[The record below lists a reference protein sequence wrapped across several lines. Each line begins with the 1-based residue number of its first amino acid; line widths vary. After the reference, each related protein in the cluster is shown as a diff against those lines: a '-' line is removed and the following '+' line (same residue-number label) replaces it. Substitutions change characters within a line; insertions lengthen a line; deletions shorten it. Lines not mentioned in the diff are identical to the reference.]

1 MRYYKVMRRDYKKY
15 IRRNIIGKRQGMLLK
30 AGGITALAFLLAQL
44 LSSPF
49 SASVTSLFSTPEKT
63 DFILSDFYAQVAD
76 RRPVREVSDKI
87 VMVDIGHHD
96 REDIVEL
103 LEVVRMCEPAAI
115 GVDINF
121 AEPHE
126 DDNRLLNFI
135 ATTPNAV
142 YPLGL
147 NAADNSH
154 KEFEVTDYP
163 FFIDSLKDVRF
174 GASNLPGKF
183 ARSSIRE
190 FPVSFKIKDGDEMPS
205 FVAAVA
211 EVADSERFDE
221 LKTRGLDVEPIDY
234 VSMEIPVMSY
244 EDVFSN
250 PEPLIGKVVM
260 VGAVDEASDMHAT
273 PVAHSMAGL
282 NIHSHALSTVLTG
295 RYYRQLPRYVDYIVA
310 CLLCYLVVLIS
321 IGMTY
326 KVKGLILRVLQITLA
341 YLSVRIG
348 YALYVDYRIIA
359 NFSTTFLM
367 VAFGPF
373 AIDVWNGSIGLREFL
388 HDRVYKPVKDV
399 LGKKGRRQGKV

>member
-1 MRYYKVMRRDYKKY
+1 MRLD
-15 IRRNIIGKRQGMLLK
+15 IRRETLVGKRERMLLK

-49 SASVTSLFSTPEKT
+49 SASVTSLFATPEKN

-76 RRPVREVSDKI
+76 RRPVREMSDKI

-103 LEVVRMCEPAAI
+103 LEVVRMCEPTAI

-121 AEPHE
+121 AEAHE
-126 DDNRLLNFI
+126 DDSRLLNFI

-142 YPLGL
+142 FPLGL
-147 NAADNSH
+147 GATDNSH
-154 KEFEVTDYP
+154 KEFVVTDHP
-163 FFIDSLKDVRF
+163 FFLDSLKDVKF

-190 FPVSFKIKDGDEMPS
+190 FPVSFNVKEGGELPS

-211 EVADSERFDE
+211 EVANADRFKE
-221 LKTRGLDVEPIDY
+221 LKARESKIEPIDY

-244 EDVFSN
+244 EEVFSN

-373 AIDVWNGSIGLREFL
+373 AIDVWNGSIGLGEFL
-388 HDRVYKPVKDV
+388 HDRVYEPVKDV
-399 LGKKGRRQGKV
+399 LGKKGRRQRKV

>member
-1 MRYYKVMRRDYKKY
+1 M
-15 IRRNIIGKRQGMLLK
+15 GKRMRMLLK
-30 AGGITALAFLLAQL
+30 AGGITLLAFLLAQL

-49 SASVTSLFSTPEKT
+49 SASVTSIFSTPEKN

-96 REDIVEL
+96 REEIVAL
-103 LEVVRMCEPAAI
+103 LEVVRMCQPKAI

-126 DDNRLLNFI
+126 DDSRLLDFV
-135 ATTPNAV
+135 ATTPNV
-142 YPLGL
+142 VFPLGL
-147 NAADNSH
+147 NIREDSH
-154 KEFEVTDYP
+154 DSFVVEDSP
-163 FFIDSLKDVRF
+163 FFMDSIKNVRF

-183 ARSSIRE
+183 AHSSIRE
-190 FPVSFKIKDGDEMPS
+190 FPVAFKMDDGSELPS

-211 EVADSERFDE
+211 AIADPDKFEE
-221 LKTRGLDVEPIDY
+221 LKSRKTDVEPIDY
-234 VSMEIPVMSY
+234 VSLQIPVMTL
-244 EDVFSN
+244 EEVFEN
-250 PEPLIGKVVM
+250 PESLVDEVVM

-282 NIHSHALSTVLTG
+282 NIHSHALSTVLNS
-295 RYYRQLPRYVDYIVA
+295 RYYRQLPKYVDDIVA
-310 CLLCYLVVLIS
+310 CFLCYLIVLIS

-326 KVKGLILRVLQITLA
+326 KVKGLILRVLQVTLV

-348 YALYVDYRIIA
+348 YSLYVDYRIIA

-373 AIDVWNGSIGLREFL
+373 AIDVWNGSLGLVEFL
-388 HDRVYKPVKDV
+388 RDRILTPVKKFS
-399 LGKKGRRQGKV
+399 GKSPV